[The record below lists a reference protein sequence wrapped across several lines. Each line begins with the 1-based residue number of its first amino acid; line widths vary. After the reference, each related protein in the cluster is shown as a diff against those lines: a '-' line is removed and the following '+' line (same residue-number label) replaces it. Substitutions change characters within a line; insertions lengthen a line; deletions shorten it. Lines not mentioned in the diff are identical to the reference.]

1 MPSVQMTFPQHKLP
15 RQQIQVQEGIYFS
28 LLSPFSLNFL
38 FFPQRFL
45 PRLPNN
51 EDEIIETSPA
61 MTRRGAMS
69 PSVASGIFSLFSF
82 FFFIF
87 PFFFSFLVTSGST
100 NASGVDGNQR
110 RLDWDP
116 LADFGYEAHISRVC
130 QSDFT

>member
-1 MPSVQMTFPQHKLP
+1 MPLVQMTYPQHKLP
-15 RQQIQVQEGIYFS
+15 QQQIQVQEGIFLFFLHFFFLFS
-28 LLSPFSLNFL
+28 F

-82 FFFIF
+82 FFHFSN
-87 PFFFSFLVTSGST
+87 FFSFLVTSGST

-130 QSDFT
+130 HSDFT

>member
-1 MPSVQMTFPQHKLP
+1 M
-15 RQQIQVQEGIYFS
+15 
-28 LLSPFSLNFL
+28 
-38 FFPQRFL
+38 
-45 PRLPNN
+45 PNN

-69 PSVASGIFSLFSF
+69 PSVASGIFPF
-82 FFFIF
+82 FFFLFYSFFII
-87 PFFFSFLVTSGST
+87 FFFSVTSGST

-130 QSDFT
+130 HSDFT